1 MWILNSE
8 KILPNCLVEKLHGF
22 TLPPANGILESLLF
36 QNSMDIPQKHSSL
49 AGPGFFFL
57 RYLWHWVSVLHKCW
71 QSENRIVKTSFRM
84 GPQTVF
90 LYSFNFF
97 LLQICGTVTSLAN
110 HVSYATRALKKTGW
124 LRGPPAALSFPGLS
138 LTLRMELL
146 VCAHPC
152 LSSHEQPQ
160 ATLLC
165 RLLSTPTP
173 ISTFSNPPYPSKPC
187 PDTRTLPTR
196 KGPTQIL
203 NFWGSLLEP
212 HLGALRI
219 FNLDKEY
226 KPVLTEKVS
235 PPAS

>member
-1 MWILNSE
+1 
-8 KILPNCLVEKLHGF
+8 
-22 TLPPANGILESLLF
+22 
-36 QNSMDIPQKHSSL
+36 MDITQKHSSF

-71 QSENRIVKTSFRM
+71 QSKNRIVKTSLRM
-84 GPQTVF
+84 GPQIEF
-90 LYSFNFF
+90 SSIPLIFF
-97 LLQICGTVTSLAN
+97 FATDLGTVISLAKN
-110 HVSYATRALKKTGW
+110 VSYATRALKKMGW
-124 LRGPPAALSFPGLS
+124 LRGPPAVLSFPGLS

-146 VCAHPC
+146 VQPHPR

-160 ATLLC
+160 ATLIC

-173 ISTFSNPPYPSKPC
+173 ISTFPNPPYPSKPC
-187 PDTRTLPTR
+187 PDIRTLPTR